1 MHFELHVRGCQCL
14 KDATL
19 TIELKSLEPQNFSV
33 SSQKLKISPKLL
45 AYETEPTVREKCF

>member
-19 TIELKSLEPQNFSV
+19 TIELKSFRALEFFCIQSKTENFT
-33 SSQKLKISPKLL
+33 KTACL
-45 AYETEPTVREKCF
+45 

>member
-19 TIELKSLEPQNFSV
+19 TIELKNFRALE
-33 SSQKLKISPKLL
+33 LL
-45 AYETEPTVREKCF
+45 YPVKN